1 MTVQFVKKS
10 LCTLALIPFLVFA
23 SACSDKPTPKAEPSP
38 AAPAAKPTNADSN
51 NTLQSTL
58 EQRAKAG
65 YGVGYAAVIVDSDK
79 NEFINA
85 GIADKK
91 TGQKITQDSLFEIG
105 SITKTFTAVILA
117 DMALK
122 GELSLDDPASKHLP
136 VGVTMPRYKGKDI
149 TLRHLATHTSA
160 LPRLPS
166 NLKPANLKNPYADYT
181 PTLMYTF
188 LSSYELKRPVGETT
202 EYSNLGMGLLGHI
215 LELKTGLSYEE
226 LVSERILEPLGM
238 TNTFIEVPE
247 NKRAHLT
254 TGHDGASQATQ
265 HWDFGEL
272 AGAGALRSSSAD
284 MMLYLRANMGLTTT
298 PLSAAMGMSHEFQLD
313 MPQEGHYIGL
323 AWFTNKA
330 KTNDIVWHNGA
341 TYGYQ
346 SFIGFDK
353 AKGRGVIV
361 LTNSQDNAERIA
373 KAAFENAPDDIVVSQ
388 ENKDITFTQDE
399 MENYVGAYPI
409 APEFVITITRQDTN
423 LFAQATGQAKFPI
436 YAKSKTE
443 FFYKVVDAQIIFN
456 INNDGNIDALTLNQN
471 GQNLKASKQ

>member
-1 MTVQFVKKS
+1 MTLQFTKK
-10 LCTLALIPFLVFA
+10 LFYTLALIPFLFFA
-23 SACSDKPTPKAEPSP
+23 SACSEKPTPKAEPSP
-38 AAPAAKPTNADSN
+38 AAPAAKPTNTGSD
-51 NTLQSTL
+51 NTLLSKL

-65 YGVGYAAVIVDSDK
+65 YGVGYAAVIVDGDK
-79 NEFINA
+79 IEFINA
-85 GIADKK
+85 GLADKK
-91 TGQKITQDSLFEIG
+91 TGQKITEDSLFEIG
-105 SITKTFTAVILA
+105 SITKTFTALLLA

-122 GELSLDDPASKHLP
+122 GELSLDDPASKYLP
-136 VGVTMPRYKGKDI
+136 ASVTMPRYEGKDI

-181 PTLMYTF
+181 PALMYDF
-188 LSSYELKRPVGETT
+188 LSNHELKRPVGETI

-215 LELKTGLSYEE
+215 LELKTGLSYED
-226 LVSERILEPLGM
+226 LVAERILAPLGM
-238 TNTFIEVPE
+238 SNTFIAITED
-247 NKRAHLT
+247 NRTNLT
-254 TGHDGASQATQ
+254 TGHGGAGQTAQ

-284 MMLYLRANMGLTTT
+284 MTLYLRANMGLTET
-298 PLSAAMGMSHEFQLD
+298 PLFAAMELSHEFQLD
-313 MPQEGHYIGL
+313 MPQAGHYIGL
-323 AWFTNKA
+323 AWFTNKT
-330 KTNDIVWHNGA
+330 KSGDIIWHNGA

-361 LTNSQDNAERIA
+361 LTNSQDNAERIG
-373 KAAFENAPDDIVVSQ
+373 KAAFKNTPDDIAVSQ

-399 MENYVGAYPI
+399 LENYVGAYPLV
-409 APEFVITITRQDTN
+409 PEFVITITRQDTS

-443 FFYKVVDAQIIFN
+443 FFYKVVDAQITFN
-456 INNDGNIDALTLNQN
+456 INSDGKIDALTLNQN
-471 GQNLKASKQ
+471 GQTLKAPKQ